1 MAPPGRARDGASMSE
16 TENPFESQPRIFVV
30 DDELEIA
37 KMLTVVL
44 QMNLFDAIAYTDPH
58 EALEAAKAAPP
69 DYIISDIVM
78 PGLTGI
84 ELAIRVRTEIPKC
97 KILLF
102 SGHMGAPALIEEA
115 KASGHFFNLVEK
127 PIHPTKL
134 VEAIQNL

>member
-1 MAPPGRARDGASMSE
+1 MSDK
-16 TENPFESQPRIFVV
+16 ENPFESQPCIFVI

-44 QMNLFDAIAYTDPH
+44 QMNLFNAIAYTDPH
-58 EALEAAKAAPP
+58 EALDAAIALPP

-78 PGLTGI
+78 PGMTGI
-84 ELAIRVRTEIPKC
+84 ELAIRVRSEIPTC

-102 SGHMGAPALIEEA
+102 SGHIDASQLIDKA
-115 KASGHFFNLVEK
+115 RASGHHFNLVEK

>member
-1 MAPPGRARDGASMSE
+1 MSD
-16 TENPFESQPRIFVV
+16 TENPFESRPRIFVV

-58 EALEAAKAAPP
+58 GALDAARASPP

-78 PGLTGI
+78 PGMTGI
-84 ELAIRVRTEIPKC
+84 ELAIRVRSEIPTC
-97 KILLF
+97 KVLLF
-102 SGHMGAPALIEEA
+102 SGHIDASQLID
-115 KASGHFFNLVEK
+115 KARTSGRHFNVVEK